1 MPLKF
6 DNLEGCNFSIQIS
19 DLGIFTVPSGQPLL
33 SDAATLIANKTTE
46 QSKNLVSTLIDDQF
60 KIS

>member
-33 SDAATLIANKTTE
+33 SDSATLTTNKTIE
-46 QSKNLVSTLIDDQF
+46 QSKSPMRILIDDPF